1 MVSVSWHLVEVGDV
15 QVFCYVS
22 LKSLALMHSA
32 SSPHSEVTVGAIPTT
47 LHGIRIQSQVDC
59 FRLGL

>member
-1 MVSVSWHLVEVGDV
+1 M
-15 QVFCYVS
+15 S
-22 LKSLALMHSA
+22 LKSLALMRGA

-47 LHGIRIQSQVDC
+47 SHGIRIQSQVDR